1 MARTVLAEL
10 FDLGCKA
17 AGYRLA
23 GPELDHVCCRHLY
36 GNDRLLTVW
45 LGPDRAVVIA
55 VGPHD
60 RSAGD
65 LYRRLVEAL
74 NIDAPEEEERS
85 KPPCCDEAGQP
96 PVHAASAAA
105 IVAAVESLQRPRHGR
120 RNR

>member
-1 MARTVLAEL
+1 VLAEL
-10 FDLGCKA
+10 LDLGCKA

-36 GNDRLLTVW
+36 GNDRMLTVW
-45 LGPDRAVVIA
+45 LGSDHAVVIA

-65 LYRRLVEAL
+65 LYRGLVEAL
-74 NIDAPEEEERS
+74 KIDAPEEERS

-96 PVHAASAAA
+96 PVHADTAAA
-105 IVAAVESLQRPRHGR
+105 IVAAVESLQRPRHR
-120 RNR
+120 QRNR

>member
-1 MARTVLAEL
+1 M
-10 FDLGCKA
+10 A

-45 LGPDRAVVIA
+45 LASDHAVVIA

-65 LYRRLVEAL
+65 LYRQLVEGL
-74 NIDAPEEEERS
+74 NIEPPEEERS

-96 PVHAASAAA
+96 PVDADTTAAL
-105 IVAAVESLQRPRHGR
+105 VAFAESLARPPRRR
-120 RNR
+120 RNRQAALAFWFD

>member
-1 MARTVLAEL
+1 VLAEL
-10 FDLGCKA
+10 LDLGCKA

-23 GPELDHVCCRHLY
+23 GAELDHVCCRHLY

-45 LGPDRAVVIA
+45 LGPDHAVVLA

-65 LYRRLVEAL
+65 LYRQLVAALQLEA
-74 NIDAPEEEERS
+74 PEEERS

-96 PVHAASAAA
+96 PIDADTTTAL
-105 IVAAVESLQRPRHGR
+105 VATVETLARPRR
-120 RNR
+120 RRKG